1 MNFEE
6 LVNVSFNPA
15 NTILSILL
23 ILSVVY
29 WVFTMITGIGDYDI
43 DFDAGA
49 DADFDAP
56 DATIE
61 VPQDPSSFIQFLKFL
76 NLDIIPI
83 TFFLTL
89 VLLFTWLINVNISY
103 FIPLPYWMYFITIV
117 PAFIASL
124 FITKYISM
132 PLKPIFKEI
141 NHKGE
146 IAHDY
151 LGRVGV
157 LKSTIE
163 KDKLGMLELVINKD
177 PIKLLVKSKDGSL
190 LKEGEK
196 ACIVDENPDKK
207 FYLIEKSYEL

>member
-1 MNFEE
+1 MSFDE
-6 LVNVSFNPA
+6 LIDFSFNPA
-15 NTILSILL
+15 NSILSILL
-23 ILSVVY
+23 IISVLY
-29 WVFTMITGIGDYDI
+29 WVFTILSGVGEFDVDFDTDI
-43 DFDAGA
+43 DTELDT
-49 DADFDAP
+49 P
-56 DATIE
+56 DGMVE
-61 VPQDPSSFIQFLKFL
+61 VPNDPSSFIQFLKFL

-103 FIPLPYWMYFITIV
+103 LIPLPYWVYFITIL
-117 PAFIASL
+117 PAFIVSL

-146 IAHDY
+146 IAYDY
-151 LGRVGV
+151 LGRIGK

-163 KDKLGMLELVINKD
+163 NDKLGMLELFINKD

-196 ACIVDENPDKK
+196 VCIVHENPDKK
-207 FYLIEKSYEL
+207 FYFVEKSYEI